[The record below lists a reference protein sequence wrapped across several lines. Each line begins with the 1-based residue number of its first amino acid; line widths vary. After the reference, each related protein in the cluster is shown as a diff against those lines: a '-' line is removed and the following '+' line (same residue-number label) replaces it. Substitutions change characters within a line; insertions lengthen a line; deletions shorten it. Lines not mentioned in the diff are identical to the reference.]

1 MEERI
6 VRIGNRS
13 RLFWTQGKSIFNKKT
28 SSNSLDDSVKNEE
41 KEALLSET
49 DTDNNKEMIEA
60 TNHNEEIM
68 ELGKKISP
76 LLTNLRKAIEEG
88 KLFPNSREWVDS
100 ALPILGNCIEVAS
113 QNKRKDLEQLFV
125 DIARIIYSSDRV
137 GKSHLSI
144 EPSLELYSLLCCV
157 VADFM
162 RGKPNKPMFE
172 QWTKSYQK
180 VVTDFINSGIRLVD
194 DNEEPITTSV
204 SEIENNYSTSEIT
217 TATTPVDN
225 TPSQDILPSTD
236 EISTSLPEVENID
249 IPQPD
254 NLKEEKEYPEIT
266 AEATNDINPILQE
279 TTSLYTIET
288 SLPEKTDEPP
298 SSTTQIQETNEILT
312 ENDTLII
319 QEEKETDAE
328 PAPISTTE
336 QSSDIDISTF
346 LQQINQISQNEVK
359 EILLDTLK
367 AIANGTPETAKAKAI
382 ELAKEMAKLEVEK
395 VKTEYRSTEYQI
407 ESLSSEIHQVEEQLN
422 ICQNE
427 IKTIEEE
434 LKEQQ
439 SITQKTEKEKNTLEN
454 HIKNTEDKIA
464 DIEKRILELQKQK
477 EAEITNLNQYKEQ
490 FDATE
495 KNIEELNQSI
505 SSLKE
510 SIRDFENQAMTLLQR
525 MDSLE
530 ATKSQK
536 ETQLEQLQK
545 QIKERESTVRRLE
558 ETIWFLHS
566 IDNASTNHK
575 PLYNSN
581 TQNTIDLF
589 NGKV

>member
-1 MEERI
+1 LEERT

-28 SSNSLDDSVKNEE
+28 SSNSPDDSVKNEE

-49 DTDNNKEMIEA
+49 DSDNDRETIEI
-60 TNHNEEIM
+60 TNPNEEIM

-180 VVTDFINSGIRLVD
+180 VVSDFINSGIRLVD
-194 DNEEPITTSV
+194 DSEEPITSSV
-204 SEIENNYSTSEIT
+204 SEVENNYSTSET
-217 TATTPVDN
+217 TSTSIPVDN
-225 TPSQDILPSTD
+225 IPPQDILPSTD
-236 EISTSLPEVENID
+236 EISTPLPEVENID
-249 IPQPD
+249 IHQPD
-254 NLKEEKEYPEIT
+254 NLTKETDYPGIT
-266 AEATNDINPILQE
+266 TEVTNNNNHTLQE
-279 TTSLYTIET
+279 SSSLYTKET
-288 SLPEKTDEPP
+288 SLPEKAAENP
-298 SSTTQIQETNEILT
+298 SPTIQVQETNKITIETPVPIT
-312 ENDTLII
+312 P
-319 QEEKETDAE
+319 EEKVSSVKPE
-328 PAPISTTE
+328 PIHTTE
-336 QSSDIDISTF
+336 QTSNIDISTF
-346 LQQINQISQNEVK
+346 LQQINRIPQNEVK

-395 VKTEYRSTEYQI
+395 VKTDYRSTEYQI

-439 SITQKTEKEKNTLEN
+439 SITQKTEKEKNILEN
-454 HIKNTEDKIA
+454 HIKTTQDKIS
-464 DIEKRILELQKQK
+464 DIEKKILELQQQK
-477 EAEITNLNQYKEQ
+477 EAEMANLNQYKEQ

-505 SSLKE
+505 CSLKE

-536 ETQLEQLQK
+536 ETQLGQLQK

-558 ETIWFLHS
+558 ETLWFLQS
-566 IDNASTNHK
+566 IENASTNHK